1 MDWEVFYYQSE
12 RGESPIE
19 EFLNGLSLK
28 ARAKCLAYIE
38 QLEQFGNRLPSNFAS
53 KVQGDVWELR
63 PEWSGV
69 EHRFFYFT
77 FVGQRI
83 VIVHALTKKS
93 QKLKAQDI
101 AVALARVEEVRA
113 REKATE
119 EAREKAAQKAK
130 TFPDG
135 TPKTNDEPQIT
146 PAIRPRTK

>member
-38 QLEQFGNRLPSNFAS
+38 QLEQHGNRLPANFSS
-53 KVQGDVWELR
+53 KVKGDVWELR

-77 FVGQRI
+77 FIEQRI

-101 AVALARVEEVRA
+101 AVALSRVEEVRT
-113 REKATE
+113 REKANQE
-119 EAREKAAQKAK
+119 AQKKAEQAAK

-135 TPKTNDEPQIT
+135 TPRKNDEPQIT

>member
-1 MDWEVFYYQSE
+1 MNWEVFYFQSE

-28 ARAKCLAYIE
+28 AGAKCLAYIE

-53 KVQGDVWELR
+53 KVKDDVWELW
-63 PEWSGV
+63 PEWGGV

-77 FVGQRI
+77 FVERRI
-83 VIVHALTKKS
+83 VIVHARTKKS

-101 AVALARVEEVRA
+101 AVALARVEEVQP
-113 REKATE
+113 REKAKTE
-119 EAREKAAQKAK
+119 AEKKAEQAAK
-130 TFPDG
+130 TYPDG
-135 TPKTNDEPQIT
+135 TPKNDEPQIT

>member
-1 MDWEVFYYQSE
+1 MDWELFYYQSE

-28 ARAKCLAYIE
+28 SRAKCLAYIE

-63 PEWSGV
+63 PEWGGV

-77 FVGQRI
+77 FVERRI
-83 VIVHALTKKS
+83 VIIHALTKKS

-101 AVALARVEEVRA
+101 HIALARVEEVRM
-113 REKATE
+113 REKAKA
-119 EAREKAAQKAK
+119 EAKKKAEQAAK
-130 TFPDG
+130 THPDG
-135 TPKTNDEPQIT
+135 TRKQDEPEIT

>member
-53 KVQGDVWELR
+53 KVQGDVWELW
-63 PEWSGV
+63 PEWGGV
-69 EHRFFYFT
+69 EHRFFYFS
-77 FVGQRI
+77 FVDRRI
-83 VIVHALTKKS
+83 VIVHAFAKKS

-101 AVALARVEEVRA
+101 NIALVRVEEVRR
-113 REKATE
+113 REKAKTE
-119 EAREKAAQKAK
+119 ADKKAEQEAKN
-130 TFPDG
+130 PDG
-135 TPKTNDEPQIT
+135 TLKANDEPEIT
-146 PAIRPRTK
+146 PAIRPRAE

>member
-12 RGESPIE
+12 RGKSPIE

-53 KVQGDVWELR
+53 KVKDDVWELR
-63 PEWSGV
+63 PEWGGV

-77 FVGQRI
+77 FVERRI

-101 AVALARVEEVRA
+101 SIALSRVEEVRR
-113 REKATE
+113 REKAKA
-119 EAREKAAQKAK
+119 EADKKAEQEAK
-130 TFPDG
+130 TFDG
-135 TPKTNDEPQIT
+135 ARKDEPEIT